1 MKGKSHFQLL
11 SSFEH
16 THTVTHTL
24 STKLSHKHH
33 RNTPGHN
40 TAQNRTH
47 QFTRP
52 NVSTTTA
59 TQMMHEANQFMSPS
73 EPTPSELPPPAPSLP
88 EYPFFSSDLPPALD
102 PACPPTEAGV
112 LTNNHA
118 QRSQISRRRTR
129 SSCYRLSHGELR
141 LCYRLSYGEL
151 WLGYGQR
158 ADLRLRMSAPW
169 AARTRA
175 FPLNVGD
182 ERFNVIFEVRA
193 SKVTG

>member
-1 MKGKSHFQLL
+1 MGLAAGEHVAAAGVRRRVERLREKWHFQLL

-59 TQMMHEANQFMSPS
+59 TQMMHEANQFLSPS
-73 EPTPSELPPPAPSLP
+73 EQTPSELPSSRIDPHFQSIPSSLP
-88 EYPFFSSDLPPALD
+88 TCPPLLTLLVLPPKL
-102 PACPPTEAGV
+102 V
-112 LTNNHA
+112 
-118 QRSQISRRRTR
+118 S
-129 SSCYRLSHGELR
+129 
-141 LCYRLSYGEL
+141 
-151 WLGYGQR
+151 
-158 ADLRLRMSAPW
+158 
-169 AARTRA
+169 
-175 FPLNVGD
+175 
-182 ERFNVIFEVRA
+182 
-193 SKVTG
+193 